1 MIVLHTI
8 QHRWWALIFI
18 PAFFWVATAER
29 SWQRALR
36 FLAVASGVSLSF
48 EYLSTHIGFPYGRYD
63 YIANTHGTEI
73 YISNV
78 PLFVPLTF
86 GVVVWAGRALAN
98 RKNVSPAMLILGGA
112 LFATAIDLVI
122 DPMTLRGD
130 SWFMGSL
137 YSYRSSGPWF
147 NVPWSNYGGW
157 ILASAVILTVDW
169 LLETHAAKHVDTVRG
184 PALAYGTCGFFIV
197 LALATRHWM
206 IALASVGVTVLLI
219 SIVTARLS
227 SAVRVEEATASG
239 PPAPL

>member
-1 MIVLHTI
+1 MIILHTI

-36 FLAVASGVSLSF
+36 FLAISSGVSLAA
-48 EYLSTHIGFPYGRYD
+48 EYLSTHSNFPYGRYD
-63 YIANTHGTEI
+63 YIATTHGSEL

-98 RKNVSPAMLILGGA
+98 RRNASPAALILGGA
-112 LFATAIDLVI
+112 VFASALDLVI
-122 DPMTLRGD
+122 DPMTLRGGT
-130 SWFMGSL
+130 WFMGSL
-137 YSYRSSGPWF
+137 YAYRSSGPWF
-147 NVPWSNYGGW
+147 NIPWSNYGGW
-157 ILASAVILTVDW
+157 ILVSAVILSIDW
-169 LLETHAAKHVDTVRG
+169 LLETRAPKNVDTVRG
-184 PALAYGTCGFFIV
+184 PALAFGMCAFFIV

-206 IALASVGVTVLLI
+206 IALATTGVTVLLI
-219 SIVTARLS
+219 SLVTARLS
-227 SAVRVEEATASG
+227 SAARTEEATASV